1 MSTFQYKAVDK
12 EGRPAR
18 GDLNA
23 INEVDLELR
32 LKHMGLDLITF
43 RQINKSSS
51 ALARGNITRRDL
63 IIFCLDMEQI
73 SRAGIPLLEGLR
85 DLRDSIENPRFKE
98 VITSLL
104 EDMEGGKL
112 LSQALAMHSA
122 VFSHVFVSLVKAGEQ
137 AGKLTEVF
145 ENLATTLKWQ
155 DELIGQ
161 TQRLMLYPILVL
173 MIIIGVVVVLLVVLV
188 PQVVS
193 LLKSMGLVLP
203 LQTRVLIFLSDSI
216 VHYWP
221 LLIGVPVLAGSI
233 FFMAVRQSQKA
244 RYLWDYLKLHFPI
257 TGEILQKI
265 ILARF
270 ANFFALMYQS
280 GITILDAI
288 KTSEEIV
295 ANRVIVNGLQRA
307 GQQISSGESLTE
319 AFRNLGVFP
328 PLVLR
333 MLRVGESTG
342 ALDTALLNISYFY
355 NRDVK
360 EAVDKGLKLL
370 GPLTTVIL
378 ASILLSIMIATLLP
392 VYDILGK
399 LKF

>member
-12 EGRPAR
+12 EGKVAR

-51 ALARGNITRRDL
+51 ALSRGSITRRDL
-63 IIFCLDMEQI
+63 ITFCLDMEQI
-73 SRAGIPLLEGLR
+73 SRAGIPLMEGLR

-112 LSQALAMHSA
+112 LSQALATHTA

-155 DELIGQ
+155 DELVGQ
-161 TQRLMLYPILVL
+161 TQRLMIYPILVL
-173 MIIIGVVVVLLVVLV
+173 LIIIGVVVVLLVVLV

-203 LQTRVLIFLSDSI
+203 LQTRVLIFLSETI
-216 VHYWP
+216 VHYWI
-221 LLIGVPVLAGSI
+221 LLLGVPVVVGAT
-233 FFMAVRQSQKA
+233 FTMAVRQSQKA
-244 RYLWDYLKLHFPI
+244 RYFWDYLKLHLPI

-295 ANRVIVNGLQRA
+295 ANRVIVDGLQRA
-307 GQQISSGESLTE
+307 GQQIGSGESLTE
-319 AFRNLGVFP
+319 AFRGLGVFP

-333 MLRVGESTG
+333 MLRVGETTG
-342 ALDTALLNISYFY
+342 ALDTALINISYFY
-355 NRDVK
+355 NRDVR

-378 ASILLSIMIATLLP
+378 ASILLSIMMATLLP

-399 LKF
+399 LKY

>member
-12 EGRPAR
+12 AGRPAR
-18 GDLNA
+18 GSLNA
-23 INEVDLELR
+23 INDVDLELR
-32 LKHMGLDLITF
+32 LKRMGLDLITF
-43 RQINKSSS
+43 REVKTTTF
-51 ALARGNITRRDL
+51 ALGRGNITRRDL
-63 IIFCLDMEQI
+63 ITFCLDMEQI
-73 SRAGIPLLEGLR
+73 TRAGIPLLDGLR

-98 VITSLL
+98 IVTSLL

-112 LSQALAMHSA
+112 LSQAMATHLA
-122 VFSHVFVSLVKAGEQ
+122 VFDHVFVSLVRAGEQ

-155 DELIGQ
+155 DELVNQ

-173 MIIIGVVVVLLVVLV
+173 IIIIGVVVALLVGLV

-193 LLKSMGLVLP
+193 LLKSMGLALP
-203 LQTRVLIFLSDSI
+203 LQTRVLIFLSETV

-221 LLIGVPVLAGSI
+221 LLLGVPLAAGITFS
-233 FFMAVRQSQKA
+233 MAVRQSKKA
-244 RYLWDYLKLHFPI
+244 RYWWDYLKLHFPI
-257 TGEILQKI
+257 TGVILQKI

-288 KTSEEIV
+288 KTSEGIV
-295 ANRVIVNGLQRA
+295 ANRVILDGLQRA
-307 GQQISSGESLTE
+307 GQQIGSGESLTE
-319 AFRNLGVFP
+319 AFRSLGMFP

-333 MLRVGESTG
+333 MLRLGENTG
-342 ALDTALLNISYFY
+342 SLDTALLNISYFY

-360 EAVDKGLKLL
+360 EAVDKGLRLL

-378 ASILLSIMIATLLP
+378 ASILLSIMVATLLP

-399 LKF
+399 LKL

>member
-51 ALARGNITRRDL
+51 ALARGNVTRRDL
-63 IIFCLDMEQI
+63 ITFCLDMEQI
-73 SRAGIPLLEGLR
+73 SRAGIPLMEGLR

-98 VITSLL
+98 VVTSLL

-155 DELIGQ
+155 DELVGQ

-173 MIIIGVVVVLLVVLV
+173 LIIIGVVIVLLVVLV

-221 LLIGVPVLAGSI
+221 LLLGVPVVVGITFS
-233 FFMAVRQSQKA
+233 MAVRQSQKA
-244 RYLWDYLKLHFPI
+244 RYLWDYLKLHIPI

-295 ANRVIVNGLQRA
+295 ANRVIVDGLQRA
-307 GQQISSGESLTE
+307 GQQIGSGESLTE
-319 AFRNLGVFP
+319 AFRSLGVFP

-333 MLRVGESTG
+333 MLRVGETTG

-378 ASILLSIMIATLLP
+378 ASILLSIMMATLLP

-399 LKF
+399 LKY

>member
-43 RQINKSSS
+43 RQINKSAS

-63 IIFCLDMEQI
+63 ITFCLDMEQI
-73 SRAGIPLLEGLR
+73 SRAGIPLMEGLR

-112 LSQALAMHSA
+112 LSQALAMHLA
-122 VFSHVFVSLVKAGEQ
+122 VFNHVFVSLVKAGEQ

-155 DELIGQ
+155 DELVGQ
-161 TQRLMLYPILVL
+161 TQRLMIYPILVL
-173 MIIIGVVVVLLVVLV
+173 FIIIGVVIVLLVVLV

-193 LLKSMGLVLP
+193 LLKSMNLALP
-203 LQTRVLIFLSDSI
+203 LQTRVLIFLSETI
-216 VHYWP
+216 IHYWP
-221 LLIGVPVLAGSI
+221 LLLGVPVVVGITFS
-233 FFMAVRQSQKA
+233 MAVRQSQKA

-257 TGEILQKI
+257 TGEILKKI

-295 ANRVIVNGLQRA
+295 VNRVLVNGLQRA
-307 GQQISSGESLTE
+307 GQQIGSGESLTE
-319 AFRNLGVFP
+319 AFRSLGVFP

-333 MLRVGESTG
+333 MLRVGETTG
-342 ALDTALLNISYFY
+342 ALDTALINISYFY

-360 EAVDKGLKLL
+360 DAVDKGLKLL

-378 ASILLSIMIATLLP
+378 ASILLSIMMATLLP

-399 LKF
+399 LKY

>member
-1 MSTFQYKAVDK
+1 MATFQYKAVDK
-12 EGRPAR
+12 DGRQAR

-43 RQINKSSS
+43 RQISKSSS
-51 ALARGNITRRDL
+51 ALSRGSITRRDL
-63 IIFCLDMEQI
+63 ITFCLDMEQI

-112 LSQALAMHSA
+112 LSQALATHSA

-155 DELIGQ
+155 DELIVQ

-173 MIIIGVVVVLLVVLV
+173 LIIIAVVVVLLVVLV
-188 PQVVS
+188 PQVVA
-193 LLKSMGLVLP
+193 LLKSMGLALP
-203 LQTRVLIFLSDSI
+203 LQTRILIFLSDSM

-221 LLIGVPVLAGSI
+221 LVIGVPLLVGAALV
-233 FFMAVRQSQKA
+233 MAVRNSQKA
-244 RYLWDYLKLHFPI
+244 RYLWDYVKLHIPI

-280 GITILDAI
+280 GITILDAV

-295 ANRVIVNGLQRA
+295 ANRVLVNGLQRA
-307 GQQISSGESLTE
+307 GQQIGSGESLTE

-333 MLRVGESTG
+333 MLRIGETTG

-360 EAVDKGLKLL
+360 EAVDKGLKML

-378 ASILLSIMIATLLP
+378 ASVLLSIMVATLLP

-399 LKF
+399 LKY

>member
-307 GQQISSGESLTE
+307 GQQIGSGESLTE

-378 ASILLSIMIATLLP
+378 ASILLAIMVATLLP

>member
-12 EGRPAR
+12 EGRSAR

-63 IIFCLDMEQI
+63 ITFCLDMEQI

-104 EDMEGGKL
+104 EDMEGGKM

-122 VFSHVFVSLVKAGEQ
+122 VFSNVFVSLVKAGEQ

-145 ENLATTLKWQ
+145 ENLGTTLKWQ
-155 DELIGQ
+155 DEMVSQ

-173 MIIIGVVVVLLVVLV
+173 FVIMAVVTVLLVVLV
-188 PQVVS
+188 PQVVT
-193 LLKSMGLVLP
+193 LLKSMGLALP

-216 VHYWP
+216 VNYWP
-221 LLIGVPVLAGSI
+221 LLVGVPIVVGTI
-233 FFMAVRQSQKA
+233 FVMAVRQSQKA
-244 RYLWDYLKLHFPI
+244 RYLWDYLKLHIPI

-270 ANFFALMYQS
+270 ANFFSLMYQS

-295 ANRVIVNGLQRA
+295 ANRVIVNSLQRA

-342 ALDTALLNISYFY
+342 ALDTALANISYFY

-360 EAVDKGLKLL
+360 EAVDKGMKLL
-370 GPLTTVIL
+370 GPLTTIIL
-378 ASILLSIMIATLLP
+378 AAILLSVMTATLLP
-392 VYDILGK
+392 IYDILGK
-399 LKF
+399 MKF

>member
-1 MSTFQYKAVDK
+1 MATFQYKAVDK
-12 EGRPAR
+12 DGKLAR
-18 GDLNA
+18 GDINA
-23 INEVDLELR
+23 TNEVDLELR

-51 ALARGNITRRDL
+51 ALGRSNITRRDL
-63 IIFCLDMEQI
+63 ITFCLDMEQI

-112 LSQALAMHSA
+112 LSQALATHSA

-137 AGKLTEVF
+137 TGRLTEVF
-145 ENLATTLKWQ
+145 ENLAATLKWQ

-161 TQRLMLYPILVL
+161 AQRLMLYPILVL
-173 MIIIGVVVVLLVVLV
+173 VIIIGVVIVLLVGLV

-193 LLKSMGLVLP
+193 LLKNMGLELP
-203 LQTRVLIFLSDSI
+203 LQTRVLIFLSNSI

-221 LLIGVPVLAGSI
+221 LLVVVPIGLAVI
-233 FFMAVRQSQKA
+233 FFIAVRQSERA
-244 RYLWDYLKLHFPI
+244 RYLWDYVKLHVPI
-257 TGEILQKI
+257 TGEIMQKI

-295 ANRVIVNGLQRA
+295 VNRVIVNSLQRA
-307 GQQISSGESLTE
+307 GQQIGSGESLTE

-333 MLRVGESTG
+333 MLRVGETTG

-355 NRDVK
+355 NRDVR

-378 ASILLSIMIATLLP
+378 ASVLLSVMVATLLP

-399 LKF
+399 LKY

>member
-12 EGRPAR
+12 EGKLAR
-18 GDLNA
+18 GDINA

-63 IIFCLDMEQI
+63 ITFCLDMEQI
-73 SRAGIPLLEGLR
+73 SRAGIPLMEGMR

-104 EDMEGGKL
+104 EDMEGGKM
-112 LSQALAMHSA
+112 LSQALATHSA

-145 ENLATTLKWQ
+145 ENLGATLKWQ

-161 TQRLMLYPILVL
+161 TQRLMLYPIIVL
-173 MIIIGVVVVLLVVLV
+173 LIIIGVVVVLLVVLV

-193 LLKSMGLVLP
+193 LLKGMGLELP
-203 LQTRVLIFLSDSI
+203 LQTRVLIFLSNSI

-221 LLIGVPVLAGSI
+221 LLLGVPFLAGVISL
-233 FFMAVRQSQKA
+233 MAVRQSQKA

-295 ANRVIVNGLQRA
+295 ANRVIVDGLQRA
-307 GQQISSGESLTE
+307 GQQIGSGESLTE
-319 AFRNLGVFP
+319 AFRSLGVFP

-333 MLRVGESTG
+333 MLRVGETTG
-342 ALDTALLNISYFY
+342 ALDTALMNISYFY

-378 ASILLSIMIATLLP
+378 ASILLSIMMATLLP

-399 LKF
+399 FKY

>member
-12 EGRPAR
+12 EGKLAR
-18 GDLNA
+18 GDINA

-63 IIFCLDMEQI
+63 ITFCLDMEQI
-73 SRAGIPLLEGLR
+73 TRAGIPLMEGLR

-104 EDMEGGKL
+104 EDMEGGKM
-112 LSQALAMHSA
+112 LSQALATHSA
-122 VFSHVFVSLVKAGEQ
+122 VFSQVFVSLVKAGEQ

-145 ENLATTLKWQ
+145 ENLGATLKWQ

-161 TQRLMLYPILVL
+161 TQRLMLYPIIVL
-173 MIIIGVVVVLLVVLV
+173 LIIIGVVVVLLVVLV

-193 LLKSMGLVLP
+193 LLKGMGLELP
-203 LQTRVLIFLSDSI
+203 LQTRVLIFLSNSI

-221 LLIGVPVLAGSI
+221 LLLGVPFLAGVIS
-233 FFMAVRQSQKA
+233 FMAVRQNQKA

-295 ANRVIVNGLQRA
+295 ANRVIVDGLQRA
-307 GQQISSGESLTE
+307 GQQIGSGESLTE
-319 AFRNLGVFP
+319 AFRSLGVFP

-333 MLRVGESTG
+333 MLRVGETTG
-342 ALDTALLNISYFY
+342 ALDTALMNISYFY

-378 ASILLSIMIATLLP
+378 ASILLSIMMATLLP

-399 LKF
+399 FKY

>member
-12 EGRPAR
+12 AGRPAR
-18 GDLNA
+18 GSLNA
-23 INEVDLELR
+23 INDVDLELR
-32 LKHMGLDLITF
+32 LKRMGLDLITF
-43 RQINKSSS
+43 RQINTNTL
-51 ALARGNITRRDL
+51 ALGRGSITRRDL
-63 IIFCLDMEQI
+63 ITFCLDMEQI
-73 SRAGIPLLEGLR
+73 TRAGIPLLDGLH

-98 VITSLL
+98 IVTSLL

-112 LSQALAMHSA
+112 LSQALATHVA
-122 VFSHVFVSLVKAGEQ
+122 VFNHVFVSLVRAGEQ

-155 DELIGQ
+155 DELITQ
-161 TQRLMLYPILVL
+161 TQRLMLYPIFVLV
-173 MIIIGVVVVLLVVLV
+173 IIIGVVVGLLVGLV

-193 LLKSMGLVLP
+193 LLKSMGLALP
-203 LQTRVLIFLSDSI
+203 LQTRVLIFLSETI

-221 LLIGVPVLAGSI
+221 LLLGVPVVAGITFS
-233 FFMAVRQSQKA
+233 MAVRQSQKA
-244 RYLWDYLKLHFPI
+244 RYWWDYLKLHFPI

-295 ANRVIVNGLQRA
+295 ANRVILDGLQRA
-307 GQQISSGESLTE
+307 GQQIGSGESLTE
-319 AFRNLGVFP
+319 AFRSLGMFP

-333 MLRVGESTG
+333 MLRLGETTG
-342 ALDTALLNISYFY
+342 SLDTALLNISYFY

-370 GPLTTVIL
+370 GPLTTVVL
-378 ASILLSIMIATLLP
+378 ASILLSIMVATLLP
-392 VYDILGK
+392 VYDVLGK
-399 LKF
+399 LKY

>member
-73 SRAGIPLLEGLR
+73 SRAGIPLMEGLR

-104 EDMEGGKL
+104 EDMEGGKM

-173 MIIIGVVVVLLVVLV
+173 LIIIGVVIVLLVVLV

-203 LQTRVLIFLSDSI
+203 LQTRVLIFLSESI

-221 LLIGVPVLAGSI
+221 LLVGVPVLAGSI

-307 GQQISSGESLTE
+307 GQQIGSGESLTE

-333 MLRVGESTG
+333 MLRVGETTG

-360 EAVDKGLKLL
+360 EAVDKGLKML

-378 ASILLSIMIATLLP
+378 ASVLLFIMVATLLP

>member
-12 EGRPAR
+12 EGKLAR
-18 GDLNA
+18 GDINA

-63 IIFCLDMEQI
+63 ITFCLDMEQI
-73 SRAGIPLLEGLR
+73 SRAGIPLMEGLR

-104 EDMEGGKL
+104 EDMEGGKM
-112 LSQALAMHSA
+112 LSQALATHSA

-145 ENLATTLKWQ
+145 ENLGSTLKWQ

-173 MIIIGVVVVLLVVLV
+173 FIIIGVVIVLLVVLV

-193 LLKSMGLVLP
+193 LLKSMNLELP

-221 LLIGVPVLAGSI
+221 LLLGVPFLAGVS

-244 RYLWDYLKLHFPI
+244 RYFWDYLKLHLPI
-257 TGEILQKI
+257 TGDILQKI

-295 ANRVIVNGLQRA
+295 ANRVIVDGLQRA
-307 GQQISSGESLTE
+307 GQQIGSGESLTE
-319 AFRNLGVFP
+319 AFRSLGVFP

-333 MLRVGESTG
+333 MLRVGETTG
-342 ALDTALLNISYFY
+342 ALDTALMNISYFY

-378 ASILLSIMIATLLP
+378 ASILLSIMMATLLP

-399 LKF
+399 FKY